1 MLQTSTVEPH
11 TFSVLKKLMEIPA
24 LEKFFLVGGTA
35 LSLQYGHRTSI
46 DLDLF
51 CEETFD
57 NEIIIAALESNFG
70 KEIEYVN
77 ASSLFGIFCFIEKI
91 KVDLVRY
98 PHPLIA
104 SPILIDDIRMYNTDD
119 IAAMKI
125 KAILGRGKKKDFW
138 DIAELFKHYS
148 LNDIIKFHSSK
159 YPSQQLLISIPYA
172 LTYFTDAEESDEP
185 ISLKGQTWEEV
196 KNIIQ
201 KKVSE
206 YLS

>member
-1 MLQTSTVEPH
+1 MA
-11 TFSVLKKLMEIPA
+11 IPA
-24 LEKFFLVGGTA
+24 LEKFSLVGGTA

-51 CEETFD
+51 CNEKFD
-57 NEIIIAALESNFG
+57 NEKIIAELESSFG
-70 KEIEYVN
+70 KEFNY
-77 ASSLFGIFCFIEKI
+77 AKTSSLFGIFCFIEKI
-91 KVDLVRY
+91 KVDLVHY
-98 PHPLIA
+98 PHPII
-104 SPILIDDIRMYNTDD
+104 STPVSIDDIRMYSCDD

-125 KAILGRGKKKDFW
+125 QAILGRGKKKDFW
-138 DIAELFKHYS
+138 DLAELFNHYS
-148 LNDIIKFHSSK
+148 MDDIIQFHSNK

-185 ISLKGQTWEEV
+185 VSLKGQTWDEV

-206 YLS
+206 YLR